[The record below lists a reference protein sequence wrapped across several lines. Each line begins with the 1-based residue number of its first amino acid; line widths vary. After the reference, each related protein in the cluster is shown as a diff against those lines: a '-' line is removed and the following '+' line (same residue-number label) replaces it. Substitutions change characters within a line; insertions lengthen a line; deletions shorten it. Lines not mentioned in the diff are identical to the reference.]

1 MYGASFRKDMVFVAT
16 SLDTCMC
23 VLVGADHP
31 SMVTN
36 IIITGCERYVY
47 MQPSR
52 LCALYSGIRTYI
64 IGNFIIGIL
73 YGDPPLPIVGKLP
86 I

>member
-47 MQPSR
+47 MQLSR
-52 LCALYSGIRTYI
+52 LCALYSGIPTYI
-64 IGNFIIGIL
+64 GNLSLFTL
-73 YGDPPLPIVGKLP
+73 AYFMMTHPLPIAGKL
-86 I
+86 